1 MPAKKEDYEKVFNE
15 ILDTDIKWRNL
26 RLEDL
31 IQLAVLFDNPE
42 LFVKKLGIGSEIHKE
57 ESKRRLGDIILELAD
72 TWEGPVAKALRK
84 FVGS

>member
-1 MPAKKEDYEKVFNE
+1 MPAKKGDYEKIFNE
-15 ILDTDIKWRNL
+15 LLDTNIRWSNL

-31 IQLAVLFDNPE
+31 VQLAVIFDNPE
-42 LFVKKLGIGSEIHKE
+42 ILVKKLGISAEMHKE

-72 TWEGPVAKALRK
+72 SWEGPLAKALRK